1 MNATILIPH
10 KDSPRPA
17 VRKLVDFRLIP
28 RIETFPSVVLFAQ
41 TPLGKLLL
49 LAAFGLELRFFA
61 SSVFS
66 VLPLVIPLAV
76 VTFMPEYR
84 RFVLALSP
92 LCLLLVQGG
101 PPLMVGLRLGA
112 VAAGIGL
119 FWCARRWPQSWFSQR
134 PIAFLISGFSLLLL
148 LACVTSPLA
157 WSYKLIWSLVVVG
170 ANYIWFIGYA
180 LIDRS
185 AKPAAETSLELAS
198 FHPLWGLTNVPIP
211 KGAAYYRRIE
221 ARDEQQ
227 LAIVQLKGLKLL
239 AWAILLAVL
248 SSFSSRFFHAFLRI
262 PTSTEAL
269 AMSAQRIPLA
279 WAVRWESQILAF
291 CEKMLEISIVGHRI
305 VACCRMAGFNALRN
319 TYRPLSSTTV
329 AEFFNRIVFY
339 FKELLVDFFF
349 YPTFLRY
356 WKGHRRLRLVFAT
369 FSAAFFGNAF
379 FHFILDCRAIRLA
392 GIERALTNFQVP
404 LFYFFILAAAL
415 SISQI
420 RKRGPRPTG
429 FIRGRLWPVF
439 CVLMFYCVL
448 GVFDVLQPQYPL
460 VEHLRF
466 LASLFFIRW

>member
-1 MNATILIPH
+1 MNAPPPISQR
-10 KDSPRPA
+10 DSPRPA
-17 VRKLVDFRLIP
+17 VKTLVDFRLIP
-28 RIETFPSVVLFAQ
+28 RIETFPRVVLFAQ
-41 TPLGKLLL
+41 TPLGKILL

-61 SSVFS
+61 SSVFP
-66 VLPLVIPLAV
+66 VLQMVVPLAV

-92 LCLLLVQGG
+92 LFFLLVQGG

-112 VAAGIGL
+112 VAAGMGL
-119 FWCARRWPQSWFSQR
+119 FWCARRWPKSWFSQR

-148 LACVTSPLA
+148 LGCVTSPLA
-157 WSYKLIWSLVVVG
+157 WSYRLTWSLVVVG

-180 LIDRS
+180 LIDRN
-185 AKPAAETSLELAS
+185 AKPAADASLELAS
-198 FHPLWGLTNVPIP
+198 FHPLWGLTNVPMP

-227 LAIVQLKGLKLL
+227 LALVQLKGLKLL

-248 SSFSSRFFHAFLRI
+248 SNFSSRFFHVFLRI
-262 PTSTEAL
+262 PDSTEAL
-269 AMSAQRIPLA
+269 AMSVQRVPLA
-279 WAVRWESQILAF
+279 WTVRWESIVLGFVEKILG
-291 CEKMLEISIVGHRI
+291 ITIVGHRVI
-305 VACCRMAGFNALRN
+305 ACCRMAGFNALRN

-329 AEFFNRIVFY
+329 AEFFNRIFFY

-356 WKGHRRLRLVFAT
+356 WKGHLRVRLIFAT

-392 GIERALTNFQVP
+392 GLVRALANFQAS
-404 LFYFFILAAAL
+404 LFYFFLLAAAL

-429 FIRGRLWPVF
+429 FVRGRLWPAF
-439 CVLMFYCVL
+439 CVLTFYCLL
-448 GVFDVLQPQYPL
+448 GVFDIPQQHYPL
-460 VEHLRF
+460 TEHLRF
-466 LASLFFIRW
+466 LASLFFIRL